1 MYYSKLVYFHTK
13 SKTTTSI
20 SKTILIINQN
30 ATFTLLMNE
39 TKGNTPKESLIFKS
53 LGVGGIN
60 SASVPFISTP
70 SAVNVTMAYNAL
82 S

>member
-13 SKTTTSI
+13 SKTTISI

-30 ATFTLLMNE
+30 VTFTLLMNE
-39 TKGNTPKESLIFKS
+39 TKGNTSKESLIFKS
-53 LGVGGIN
+53 LEVGGIN
-60 SASVPFISTP
+60 SASVPFISAP